1 MKFSIRNRYTKEII
15 VTVEYEKGHNEWLLA
30 VQKALE
36 IKADLRWADLRWAD
50 LRCADLTEAN
60 LTKADL
66 RWANLTKADLRWAD
80 LTEAD
85 LRWADLRWA
94 DLRCADLTEANL
106 TKADLRWANLDFSS
120 GFTFAC
126 KTFHIKAELHLAA
139 QLAYHFCRFDFGDC
153 EEAKQAQ
160 TALKSLANKFHR
172 AGECGLIE

>member
-66 RWANLTKADLRWAD
+66 RWAD
-80 LTEAD
+80 
-85 LRWADLRWA
+85 
-94 DLRCADLTEANL
+94 
-106 TKADLRWANLDFSS
+106 LDFSS

>member
-66 RWANLTKADLRWAD
+66 RWANL
-80 LTEAD
+80 
-85 LRWADLRWA
+85 
-94 DLRCADLTEANL
+94 
-106 TKADLRWANLDFSS
+106 DFSS
-120 GFTFAC
+120 GFTFAR
-126 KTFHIKAELHLAA
+126 KTFHIKAELRLAA

-160 TALKSLANKFHR
+160 AALKELANKFHR